1 MAIEE
6 LINELEKPIIVEE
19 KKDAKDY
26 KNKEVNNELKGEEK
40 ERDLTKE
47 SFFPKVVEFT
57 SRLKKAYGDMIKSV
71 LIFGSAA
78 RGDMKEGSD
87 IDVWVVVDDTA
98 NKRTEDVNKIRMQIQ
113 LIATELKD
121 IHPQMNTLTE
131 FWNWMKT
138 GSPELFNFLRVGFV
152 VYDTGF
158 IKPVQRMLQKGL
170 LSPSEETA
178 ALKVKSSE
186 TIMKRVESVF
196 KTMIFDLRYAATDI
210 CQAVII
216 YHYKEA
222 PDQKTM
228 PNYLKRLVKDKK
240 LPEEYVEKYER
251 LNKLWKDIDHNII
264 KNITIDHVKEAMDL
278 SKSII
283 QEMSKHIPKDLKEY
297 DVGFGGLF

>member
-6 LINELEKPIIVEE
+6 LINELEKPVIVEE
-19 KKDAKDY
+19 KKDAKEY
-26 KNKEVNNELKGEEK
+26 KNDKNKTEQSNEQ
-40 ERDLTKE
+40 RDLTKE

-98 NKRTEDVNKIRMQIQ
+98 SKRTEDVNKIRMQIQ

-158 IKPVQRMLQKGL
+158 IKPVQRMLQRGL

-178 ALKVKSSE
+178 ALKFKSSE
-186 TIMKRVESVF
+186 AIIKRVESVF

-216 YHYKEA
+216 YYYKEA
-222 PDQKTM
+222 PDQKSM

-240 LPEEYVEKYER
+240 LPEEYVDKFDK
-251 LNKLWKDIDHNII
+251 LNKLWKDIDHNLI
-264 KNITIDHVKEAMDL
+264 KNVTIDHVKEAMDL
-278 SKSII
+278 AKSII
-283 QEMSKHIPKDLKEY
+283 QEMSKHIPKELKEY

>member
-6 LINELEKPIIVEE
+6 LINELEKPVIVEE
-19 KKDAKDY
+19 KKVVKEY
-26 KNKEVNNELKGEEK
+26 KNKETKNNDVKET
-40 ERDLTKE
+40 ERDVTKE
-47 SFFPKVVEFT
+47 YFFPKVVEFT
-57 SRLKKAYGDMIKSV
+57 SRLKKTYGDMIKSV

-196 KTMIFDLRYAATDI
+196 KTMVFDLRYAATDI

-222 PDQKTM
+222 PDQKNM
-228 PNYLKRLVKDKK
+228 PEYLKRLVKDKK
-240 LPEEYVEKYER
+240 LPLEYVERYER

-264 KNITIDHVKEAMDL
+264 KNVTIDHVKEAMDL

-283 QEMSKHIPKDLKEY
+283 EEMNKHIPKELKNY

>member
-1 MAIEE
+1 MPMD
-6 LINELEKPIIVEE
+6 ELEKELDKPTIIENKE
-19 KKDAKDY
+19 KEY
-26 KNKEVNNELKGEEK
+26 KNKDIHNQEIK
-40 ERDLTKE
+40 ERDITKE
-47 SFFPKVVEFT
+47 SFFPKVIEFT
-57 SRLKKAYGDMIKSV
+57 TRLKKIYGDMIKSV

-98 NKRTEDVNKIRMQIQ
+98 AKRTEDVNKIRLQIQ

-131 FWNWMKT
+131 FWNWMKI

-178 ALKVKSSE
+178 ALKFKSSE
-186 TIMKRVESVF
+186 SIIKRVESVF

-216 YHYKEA
+216 YQYKEA
-222 PDQKTM
+222 PDQKNM
-228 PNYLKRLVKDKK
+228 PEYLKRLVKDKK
-240 LPEEYVEKYER
+240 LPAIYVEKFEK

-264 KNITIDHVKEAMDL
+264 KNVTIDHVKEAMDL

-283 QEMSKHIPKDLKEY
+283 EEMKKHLPEDIKDY
-297 DVGFGGLF
+297 DTGFGGLF

>member
-1 MAIEE
+1 MDE
-6 LINELEKPIIVEE
+6 LIQELEKPLLIEE
-19 KKDAKDY
+19 KKEVKEY
-26 KNKEVNNELKGEEK
+26 KEKQLKEVTKEEENR
-40 ERDLTKE
+40 ERDITKE

-57 SRLKKAYGDMIKSV
+57 SRLKKIYGDMIKSV

-87 IDVWVVVDDTA
+87 IDVWVIVDDTA
-98 NKRTEDVNKIRMQIQ
+98 EKRTEDVNKIRLQIQ
-113 LIATELKD
+113 LISNELKD

-158 IKPVQRMLQKGL
+158 IKPVQRMLKRGL

-178 ALKVKSSE
+178 ALKAKSSE
-186 TIMKRVESVF
+186 AIMKRVEASF
-196 KTMIFDLRYAATDI
+196 KTIIFDLRYAATDI

-216 YHYKEA
+216 YNYKEA
-222 PDQKTM
+222 PDQKNM
-228 PNYLKRLVKDKK
+228 PEYLKKFVKDKK
-240 LPEEYVEKYER
+240 LPLTIVEKYER

-264 KNITIDHVKEAMDL
+264 KKVTIDHLKEAMDL
-278 SKSII
+278 ASYITE
-283 QEMSKHIPKDLKEY
+283 EMKKHLPKDIRDY
-297 DVGFGGLF
+297 DIGFGGLF

>member
-6 LINELEKPIIVEE
+6 LINELEKPVIVEE
-19 KKDAKDY
+19 KKDAKEY
-26 KNKEVNNELKGEEK
+26 KNDKNKTEQSNEQ
-40 ERDLTKE
+40 RDLTKE

-98 NKRTEDVNKIRMQIQ
+98 SKRTEDVNKIRMQIQ

-158 IKPVQRMLQKGL
+158 IKPVQRMLQRGL

-178 ALKVKSSE
+178 ALKFKSSE
-186 TIMKRVESVF
+186 AIIKRVESVF

-216 YHYKEA
+216 YYYKEA
-222 PDQKTM
+222 PDQKSM
-228 PNYLKRLVKDKK
+228 SNYLKRLVKDKK
-240 LPEEYVEKYER
+240 LPEEYVDKFDK
-251 LNKLWKDIDHNII
+251 LNKLWKDIDHNLI
-264 KNITIDHVKEAMDL
+264 KNVTIDHVKEAMDL
-278 SKSII
+278 AKSII
-283 QEMSKHIPKDLKEY
+283 QEMSKHIPKELKEY

>member
-1 MAIEE
+1 MPIEE
-6 LINELEKPIIVEE
+6 LIEELEKPVIVEE
-19 KKDAKDY
+19 KKEY
-26 KNKEVNNELKGEEK
+26 EEK
-40 ERDLTKE
+40 MKKQKGSEERDLTKE

-98 NKRTEDVNKIRMQIQ
+98 TKRTEDINKIRIHIQ

-170 LSPSEETA
+170 LSPSQETA
-178 ALKVKSSE
+178 ALKFKSSE
-186 TIMKRVESVF
+186 AIMKRVEATF
-196 KTMIFDLRYAATDI
+196 KTIIFDLRYAATDI
-210 CQAVII
+210 SQAVII
-216 YHYKEA
+216 YYYKEA
-222 PDQKTM
+222 PDQKNM
-228 PNYLKRLVKDKK
+228 PEYLKRLVRDKK
-240 LPEEYVEKYER
+240 LPASCIEKFET
-251 LNKLWKDIDHNII
+251 LNKLWKDIDHNVI
-264 KNITIDHVKEAMDL
+264 KNVTIDHVKEAFEL
-278 SKSII
+278 SNSII
-283 QEMSKHIPKDLKEY
+283 QEMNKFIPQELKNY

>member
-1 MAIEE
+1 MPIDE
-6 LINELEKPIIVEE
+6 LVQELEKPLIIEGKKEYEE
-19 KKDAKDY
+19 KQSKQ
-26 KNKEVNNELKGEEK
+26 KEYIEG
-40 ERDLTKE
+40 RDLTKE
-47 SFFPKVVEFT
+47 AFFPKVVEFT

-98 NKRTEDVNKIRMQIQ
+98 AKRTEDVNKIRLQIQ
-113 LIATELKD
+113 MIANELRD

-131 FWNWMKT
+131 FWNWMKK

-178 ALKVKSSE
+178 ALKFKSSE
-186 TIMKRVESVF
+186 AIMKRVEAAI

-222 PDQKTM
+222 PDQKNM
-228 PNYLKRLVKDKK
+228 PEYLKRLVRDKK
-240 LPEEYVEKYER
+240 MPESYIEKFER
-251 LNKLWKDIDHNII
+251 LNKLWKDLDHNLI
-264 KNITIDHVKEAMDL
+264 KKVTIDHLKEAFEL
-278 SKSII
+278 SNSII
-283 QEMSKHIPKDLKEY
+283 QEMSKFIPQDIKDY